1 MLKDTIAGIEA
12 KIHAEFIT
20 AAGKAELLKLLN
32 DLKAEAAVL
41 EKNHAASLQAHAS
54 LKKST
59 EDLRS
64 SIAGF
69 EQSHPKLVQAVNS
82 ISNTLSSF
90 GI

>member
-1 MLKDTIAGIEA
+1 MLKDTIAGIEE
-12 KIHAEFIT
+12 KIRAESIT
-20 AAGKAELLKLLN
+20 AAAKAELLKLL
-32 DLKAEAAVL
+32 DSLKTEAAIL

-59 EDLRS
+59 EELRS

-82 ISNTLSSF
+82 ISNTLSNF